1 MPDDQ
6 VDLQMILRELREI
19 KQLIR
24 EDLEID
30 RKDLTLDESD
40 IALDRTI
47 EAEEREI
54 VAEEKIIE
62 EEERKI
68 AERTNTVAADLSGL
82 RYVSLDVWRRMIWE
96 SCDAK
101 RAEPHERDITYKCA
115 LYGGPCRF
123 EVCPKNLA
131 LRKKA

>member
-1 MPDDQ
+1 MPDEQ
-6 VDLQMILRELREI
+6 VDLHMLLRELREI
-19 KQLIR
+19 KALLK
-24 EDLEID
+24 EDLELD
-30 RKDLTLDESD
+30 RRDLKLDEEDVALDESEV
-40 IALDRTI
+40 LI
-47 EAEEREI
+47 EKDLEHGQHLL
-54 VAEEKIIE
+54 E
-62 EEERKI
+62 EETHKI
-68 AERTNTVAADLSGL
+68 AERTSTVAADLSGL

-131 LRKKA
+131 MRKKA